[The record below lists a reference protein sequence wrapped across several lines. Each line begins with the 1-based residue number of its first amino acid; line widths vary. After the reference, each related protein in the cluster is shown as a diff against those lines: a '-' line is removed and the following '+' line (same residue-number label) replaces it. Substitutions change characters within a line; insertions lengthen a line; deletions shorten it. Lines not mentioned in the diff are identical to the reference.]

1 MPRVVNGN
9 KLLLCYKSCYF
20 YAGIVMAVMADGGIQ
35 LVGFGN
41 QRGVFQFVHEELVSR
56 SQFRIFR
63 TIQL

>member
-20 YAGIVMAVMADGGIQ
+20 YAAVMADGGIQ

-41 QRGVFQFVHEELVSR
+41 QRGAFQFVHEELVSI
-56 SQFRIFR
+56 SQFI
-63 TIQL
+63 